1 MKSALLFISFLL
13 LPVITG
19 YSMSGEKMRLVEQG
33 APNATIIIPESPTSR
48 EQFAAAELQ
57 KYIQQLSGGVLPIVS
72 DTTAVH
78 GNVILIGGPQRNAR
92 TKQLINITTF
102 DQEVPG
108 PEGLMI
114 RTFGKNTL
122 VLAGSTANPNEKER
136 GTLYAVYEFL
146 ERFLGCS
153 FVAYGKPG
161 TNIGEYIPHRPTL
174 AIGAIQYSKPK
185 ADLPYRTAI
194 VQYYKNIPHDH
205 QLSISFIDWLSKN
218 RYNRIL
224 TMASV
229 YEDWKTNGLLAQA
242 KKRGIQFTV
251 GHHESSLL
259 FLPPHGNRYFPEAY
273 YETHPEYYK
282 LLADG
287 TRYDPETIWH
297 GQWVFNS
304 RNENAIEQVAKNI
317 KTWFS
322 KNPYVDIV
330 CLWPCD
336 RTAPQCQDSLCQ
348 GYSKTENYAYFV
360 NEVAKKVS
368 AVYPYKKI
376 DMLIYHDLWA
386 YPGNLDLDASLVID
400 QANIRRSYDKAGGS
414 SLIGTKYE
422 RNAKAWAAAGAKVV
436 YYEYYM
442 GVFSRHQVYFPMADM
457 LDTIYRH
464 FKADGY
470 CQGVGTQI
478 ECHNVW
484 NFLLNFYVHGR
495 TAYNTDL
502 TISDN
507 LERFCKIFGKGA
519 PYIRAYF
526 KYIAH
531 FFQGQGG
538 SYPGRYFMQNVNK
551 EKIYSYFE
559 DAYQAEPEGRLRNN
573 IRMLRMAFR
582 YSDLYTNGGN
592 KAELKYMYDNFDSF
606 VHNPGYG
613 IAIIYKED
621 KAVGKFI
628 PGKWYEMFTKGEIDH
643 D

>member
-1 MKSALLFISFLL
+1 MPNGKIQ
-13 LPVITG
+13 
-19 YSMSGEKMRLVEQG
+19 LVEQG
-33 APNATIIIPESPTSR
+33 EPKATIIVPQHPTPR
-48 EQFAAAELQ
+48 EQFAAGELQ
-57 KYIQQLSGGVLPIVS
+57 KYIREISGAVLPIKS
-72 DTTAVH
+72 DSTSVT
-78 GNVILIGGPQRNAR
+78 GNVMLIGGPKRNAK
-92 TKQLINITTF
+92 TAQFVNISTF

-114 RTFGKNTL
+114 KTFGKKVL
-122 VLAGSTANPNEKER
+122 VLAGSTGNPNERER
-136 GTLYAVYEFL
+136 GTLYAVYDFL

-161 TNIGEYIPHRPTL
+161 THLGEYIPHRPTL
-174 AIGAIQYSKPK
+174 TIDAIRYIRPK
-185 ADLPYRTAI
+185 ADLSYRTAI
-194 VQYYKNIPHDH
+194 VQYFRNIPHDH
-205 QLSISFIDWLSKN
+205 KLSISFIDWLAKN

-242 KKRGIQFTV
+242 KKRGILFTV

-259 FLPPHGNRYFPEAY
+259 FLPPHGNQYFSEAY

-282 LLADG
+282 LLPDG

-304 RNENAIEQVAKNI
+304 RNEDAIAQVAQNI

-322 KNPYVDIV
+322 KNAYVDIV

-336 RTAPQCQDSLCQ
+336 GTAPQCQDSLCK
-348 GYSKTENYAYFV
+348 GYSKTANYAYFV
-360 NEVAKKVS
+360 NEVAQKVS
-368 AVYPYKKI
+368 KVYPDKKI

-386 YPGNLDLDASLVID
+386 YPGNLDLDSALVID
-400 QANIRRSYDKAGGS
+400 QANIRRSYDKAAGN

-422 RNAKAWAAAGAKVV
+422 CNAKNWAAAGTSLV

-442 GVFSRHQVYFPMADM
+442 DVFGSHQVYFPMADV

-464 FKADGY
+464 FKEDGY

-478 ECHNVW
+478 ECHNIW

-495 TAYNTDL
+495 TGYNTQL

-507 LERFCKIFGKGA
+507 LDRFCRIFGKGA
-519 PYIRAYF
+519 PYIRTYF
-526 KYIAH
+526 DYIGN
-531 FFQGQGG
+531 FFQGQGN
-538 SYPGRYFMQNVNK
+538 SRPGKYFMKNVNRSK
-551 EKIYSYFE
+551 VYSYFE
-559 DAYQAEPEGRLRNN
+559 AAYKAEPEGKLRNN

-582 YSDLYTNGGN
+582 YSDLYTNGGS
-592 KAELKYMYDNFDSF
+592 KAELKYLYNHYDSF
-606 VHNPGYG
+606 FHNPGYG
-613 IAIIYKED
+613 IAIIYNDQKGSGE
-621 KAVGKFI
+621 FN
-628 PGKWYEMFTKGEIDH
+628 PGKWYKMYMDDQAH
-643 D
+643 